1 MDIVCIAIEL
11 YVETLRNKNI
21 GTIATDFFKAFLRVG
36 IWIFP
41 AFCALSFSQYVQSIS
56 KLNEHMINNI
66 S

>member
-21 GTIATDFFKAFLRVG
+21 GTIATDFFKAFLRVFG
-36 IWIFP
+36 YP
-41 AFCALSFSQYVQSIS
+41 TFCALSFSQYVQSIS

>member
-21 GTIATDFFKAFLRVG
+21 GTIATDFFKALES